1 MLEQITPLILTRD
14 EEVNIG
20 RTLGQLEWAAEVVVV
35 DSLSTDHTVEIAQ
48 SFPNTR
54 VVQRPYDTLAA
65 QSNFGIAQAD
75 TEWVML
81 LDADYYVTD
90 ELTRQLAA
98 LRPPD
103 GVDAYEIPFLYAV
116 NGKRLRATLYPPRIV
131 LFRRKHGGVVQDG
144 HAHRVRVPGRTERLD
159 APIVHDDRKSLA
171 RFLDRQKRY
180 MRQEAAKLREAD
192 PKTLNFAARLR
203 KLRVV
208 APFAVLVHT
217 LFVKRLFLD
226 GFAGMRYVLER
237 VLAECML
244 SVELFRKR

>member
-14 EEVNIG
+14 EDVNIG

-35 DSLSTDHTVEIAQ
+35 DSLSTDGTVEIAQ
-48 SFPNTR
+48 SFPNAR

-98 LRPPD
+98 LRPPED
-103 GVDAYEIPFLYAV
+103 VDAYEIPFLYAV

-159 APIVHDDRKSLA
+159 APIVHDDRKSLG